1 MGWIIDPLRGIK
13 KRPISRPVLQ
23 RGANENV
30 ARCLVKVMWTYQS
43 CFLAARPQICEF
55 IKLPLRLVAIL
66 YLLPFPL
73 AAQFDT
79 VLIERKPAQA
89 QSRQELDAY
98 LDMVESHEPE
108 KTVSLAAGFA
118 KQFPDSEFLGY
129 VHSLEMDAY
138 LALNDYQNSV
148 AAGEKALERNPK
160 DANALLKLAKVLPNG
175 AKETDS
181 STILDKAENYARKA
195 IEEISALKA
204 PRTLSLA
211 EFRRVTAQ
219 MKATAH
225 EALGIIAFKRG
236 RYPESVAEFERS
248 TGENPMADG
257 ALFYR
262 LGMAYL
268 FSGNLNQAK
277 TALKRALELGPEV
290 VRTKAEEQLA
300 RLRNLSSK
308 NP

>member
-1 MGWIIDPLRGIK
+1 MSKLP
-13 KRPISRPVLQ
+13 SPVLQ

-30 ARCLVKVMWTYQS
+30 ARCFVNGMWTYQS
-43 CFLAARPQICEF
+43 CFLAARPQIGEF
-55 IKLPLRLVAIL
+55 IKLPFRLVAIL

-79 VLIERKPAQA
+79 VIIERKPAQA
-89 QSRQELDAY
+89 QSRHELDAY
-98 LDMVESHEPE
+98 LDMIESHEPE
-108 KTVSLAAGFA
+108 KTVSLAARFA

-129 VHSLEMDAY
+129 VHGLEMDAY

-148 AAGEKALERNPK
+148 AAGEKALEWNPK

-175 AKETDS
+175 VKETDS
-181 STILDKAENYARKA
+181 SAILDKAENYARKA
-195 IEEISALKA
+195 IEEVSALKA
-204 PRTLSLA
+204 PRTLPLA

-219 MKATAH
+219 MRATAH

-236 RYPESVAEFERS
+236 RYAESVAEFERS
-248 TGENPMADG
+248 TGENPVADG

-268 FSGNLNQAK
+268 FSGNLDQAK
-277 TALKRALELGPEV
+277 TALKRALELGPEA